1 MHIVPVRTAR
11 DAARIAYCII
21 WTASPDTPM
30 TIPYLVCSRKKPR
43 ISWSAGD
50 RKARLAALVLVLAT
64 SGCANLGALC
74 AAANGYQVY
83 DPSTGKVVVI
93 VPAKCAVLGGTQ

>member
-1 MHIVPVRTAR
+1 M
-11 DAARIAYCII
+11 
-21 WTASPDTPM
+21 
-30 TIPYLVCSRKKPR
+30 
-43 ISWSAGD
+43 
-50 RKARLAALVLVLAT
+50 KARLAALVLVLAT